1 MTGHPLQKSRSAR
14 RNPWVLASTVYA
26 CLFYAFLY
34 MPILALLLL
43 SVNDSTTM
51 GFPMRGLTSR
61 WYAQALGDGEL
72 LAALRN
78 SLLVGIAGAA
88 IATALAL
95 LTALGLRRRFPLRS
109 LVFPV
114 VLIPLI
120 VPGIVSG
127 VLLLVFMGFMGV
139 PYGLWTTVLPAHV
152 TWVLPFA
159 FLTLQPQVQRLDRSV
174 EEAAMDLGATPRKV
188 FTRVIFPI
196 LRPAVIATLLF
207 SFTISFDEF
216 IRTLFVMSSERTIP
230 TYLWVLIVERTAP
243 FLPAIGVVLMA
254 LSAAV
259 AGLAFMIN
267 KKNPSGTH

>member
-1 MTGHPLQKSRSAR
+1 
-14 RNPWVLASTVYA
+14 
-26 CLFYAFLY
+26 
-34 MPILALLLL
+34 
-43 SVNDSTTM
+43 
-51 GFPMRGLTSR
+51 
-61 WYAQALGDGEL
+61 
-72 LAALRN
+72 
-78 SLLVGIAGAA
+78 
-88 IATALAL
+88 
-95 LTALGLRRRFPLRS
+95 
-109 LVFPV
+109 
-114 VLIPLI
+114 
-120 VPGIVSG
+120 
-127 VLLLVFMGFMGV
+127 
-139 PYGLWTTVLPAHV
+139 
-152 TWVLPFA
+152 
-159 FLTLQPQVQRLDRSV
+159 
-174 EEAAMDLGATPRKV
+174 MDLGATPRKV